1 MKFQSLTEEEI
12 QRALFIDDGEYNY
25 QVIKA
30 DEKIAKKTGNDYI
43 ALELI
48 IWDKAGKERKVFCN
62 LWSIKLL
69 KHFCDVNNMQ
79 DDYKL
84 GEVPAYKCAHKSGG
98 KVIIGFTPERANPDG
113 GIYKAKNEVLD
124 FIRESVVSNVLD
136 KPKQTEEF
144 KDDDLPF

>member
-69 KHFCDVNNMQ
+69 KHFCDVNNRI
-79 DDYKL
+79 
-84 GEVPAYKCAHKSGG
+84 S
-98 KVIIGFTPERANPDG
+98 I
-113 GIYKAKNEVLD
+113 
-124 FIRESVVSNVLD
+124 
-136 KPKQTEEF
+136 
-144 KDDDLPF
+144 